1 MDSEIT
7 IMNVI
12 GAQNELQIKFLLEQ
26 LISIGIKILNAQE
39 GSLLLADEKK
49 SILTFVMQVGKEQK
63 LVGKTVPIGE
73 GITGMAA
80 LTRDVQSASAVTGG
94 NFFYVKDAGMP
105 TSVLAAPM
113 LADDELIGVIT
124 AVSFDKKHTFSVEDC
139 STYGMFANI
148 AAALV
153 KQQQTLNLLSSPQTE
168 IASESTKIEYNLTK
182 SFLELIRTKPQ
193 IISVMEQIINGFKNI

>member
-1 MDSEIT
+1 MSNNSVENVVGMLSEC
-7 IMNVI
+7 
-12 GAQNELQIKFLLEQ
+12 QIKFHLEQ
-26 LISIGIKILNAQE
+26 LISIGIRILNAQE
-39 GSLLLADEKK
+39 GSLLLADEKQGF
-49 SILTFVMQVGKEQK
+49 LTFAMQVGKEQK

-94 NFFYVKDAGMP
+94 NFFYVKEAGMP

-113 LADDELIGVIT
+113 LTEDELIGVIT

-148 AAALV
+148 AAALI
-153 KQQQTLNLLSSPQTE
+153 KQQQTLKSLSTPKTE
-168 IASESTKIEYNLTK
+168 FISENTRIEYNLTK
-182 SFLELIRTKPQ
+182 SFLELIRTEPQ

>member
-1 MDSEIT
+1 MIESKQIW
-7 IMNVI
+7 NVL
-12 GAQNELQIKFLLEQ
+12 GMQDESQVKFRLEQ
-26 LISIGIKILNAQE
+26 LISIGLKILKAQE

-49 SILTFVMQVGKEQK
+49 GILTFAMQVGKAQK

-94 NFFYVKDAGMP
+94 DFYYVKDSGMP

-148 AAALV
+148 AAAQI
-153 KQQQTLNLLSSPQTE
+153 KQQQTLNLLSAPE
-168 IASESTKIEYNLTK
+168 AEVFSEKTKTEYNLTK
-182 SFLELIRTKPQ
+182 SLLELIRNRPQ
-193 IISVMEQIINGFKNI
+193 VIPAIEQIINALKDV

>member
-1 MDSEIT
+1 MIESKQIW
-7 IMNVI
+7 NVL
-12 GAQNELQIKFLLEQ
+12 GMQDESQVKFHLEQ
-26 LISIGIKILNAQE
+26 LISIGLKILKAQE

-49 SILTFVMQVGKEQK
+49 ESLTFAMQVGKEQK

-80 LTRDVQSASAVTGG
+80 LTRDVQSASAVTGA
-94 NFFYVKDAGMP
+94 NFYYVKDSGMP

-148 AAALV
+148 AAALI
-153 KQQQTLNLLSSPQTE
+153 KQQQTLNLLSAPDAE
-168 IASESTKIEYNLTK
+168 VFSEKTKTDYNLTR
-182 SFLELIRTKPQ
+182 SLLELIRNKPQ
-193 IISVMEQIINGFKNI
+193 VIPAIEQIINALRDV